1 MTISPPIT
9 SLARKNTR
17 SSSANRLE
25 ATQAQTAKT
34 QEVEQTAGV
43 AEVTDS
49 ALRKPDGALRDVRK
63 PVEMAVIEPK
73 TRKIN
78 LWSRKAWLFL
88 VSYSLTHD
96 GTLTQDGTV
105 WRVPLTTL
113 MKDAKFGSKDR
124 RHLKESIKE
133 CQKTLVEWS
142 GSARDSL
149 TGETRLWSSTQLLGS
164 VEFIED
170 ERGRACLEWSLPPVL
185 LRQLREYKH
194 FYMVS
199 LEVVADIK
207 LNCTLALYEIICRYK
222 TNPKGLTM
230 RRPWRDWIP
239 LLTGESDENAEQRID
254 MKAGRGASK
263 VRQRYGE
270 YRYFRR
276 DVVQRAVSEL
286 NEVQSEFT
294 VEPVPVMRG
303 RSVEELQFKI
313 VLREQ
318 ERNTPT
324 VLKAEERPAQD
335 PQVLEKAI
343 MAGASHQFAAKLYDE
358 YGAQQLASTAETALS
373 TPGVRNPAGFMVAK
387 LKQAAQEATQAAETP
402 SVRAKRPSVKAASTR
417 SSAPGETTQ
426 AAATAASTTK
436 ASVPVLSPSPSANT
450 LQTAPSLRES
460 LDFALTRY
468 RNRLQVQAKSSWPTL
483 SSELRGSYL
492 SRFEREVVE
501 RTLYIRKDFLASGLK
516 KPFVAAKFY
525 LWLAEVQAEE
535 RGDGWTPS
543 AEVLL
548 AHLVGQVRAGESA

>member
-1 MTISPPIT
+1 MGSV
-9 SLARKNTR
+9 RQ
-17 SSSANRLE
+17 SSAPDPA
-25 ATQAQTAKT
+25 ATPGWEDPGLAVT
-34 QEVEQTAGV
+34 QI
-43 AEVTDS
+43 AETT
-49 ALRKPDGALRDVRK
+49 LRKPDGELRDVRK

-88 VSYSLTHD
+88 VSYSLTHE

-149 TGETRLWSSTQLLGS
+149 TGQTRLWSSTQLLGS
-164 VEFIED
+164 VEFVED
-170 ERGRACLEWSLPPVL
+170 ERGLACIEWSLPPVL

-222 TNPKGLTM
+222 TNPAGLTM
-230 RRPWRDWIP
+230 RRPWREWIP
-239 LLTGESDENAEQRID
+239 LLTGESDENAELRID
-254 MKAGRGASK
+254 LKAGKGASK

-276 DVVQRAVSEL
+276 DVVQRAVAEL
-286 NEVQSEFT
+286 NEVQDEFT
-294 VEPVPVMRG
+294 IEPVPIMRG
-303 RSVEELQFKI
+303 RSVEELQFRI
-313 VLREQ
+313 QLREGT
-318 ERNTPT
+318 RRST
-324 VLKAEERPAQD
+324 AASARPAAAPAGAPAD
-335 PQVLEKAI
+335 PQVLQKAVQ
-343 MAGASHQFAAKLYDE
+343 AGASPHFATRLYAE
-358 YGAQQLASTAETALS
+358 YGPEQLASSAQTALS

-387 LKQAAQEATQAAETP
+387 LRQDAGETPVRPAASAAETP
-402 SVRAKRPSVKAASTR
+402 APRANRPVQSQP
-417 SSAPGETTQ
+417 APPP
-426 AAATAASTTK
+426 AAAAGPTAA
-436 ASVPVLSPSPSANT
+436 ARSVPNPPAPEPLAEPVA
-450 LQTAPSLRES
+450 TAPSLRES
-460 LDFALTRY
+460 LDFALSRY
-468 RNRLQVQAKSSWPTL
+468 RTRLQVLAKSRWPAL
-483 SSELRGSYL
+483 PSPERSAYL
-492 SRFEREVVE
+492 HRFEQEVVAC
-501 RTLYIRKDFLASGLK
+501 TPYIRKDYAASGLK

-525 LWLAEVQAEE
+525 LWLAEVQANEQ
-535 RGDGWTPS
+535 GQGWTPS

-548 AHLVGQVRAGESA
+548 AHLVGQVRAGEAGHGG